1 MSGPTLLIGGMGF
14 IGLHTARR
22 FLDAGQD
29 VVLTYHA
36 NRREPDFLAADLASG
51 RAKAEQLDVLD
62 PARVKDVIDTHKPE
76 GVVYLAVPALAGVS
90 PAEEFQTNT
99 QGYLNVLEASRAA
112 GVRRLTVTSS
122 VAIYSNVE
130 QRPWREEM
138 TFSTFSTNPTE
149 AYKKALEVL
158 GLYFGQRTGLEVVM
172 LRVAGIFGPLYHSM
186 ANLPSRLVHAA
197 ARGQQPDFSGMR
209 YGPPK
214 ADDGGDACY
223 VKDCA
228 LGIHMVHAAP
238 KLAHQ
243 VYNLGNGKAT
253 RNIDLVEAIREVV
266 PEFEADLPPGGSDAD
281 SRYMDLSR
289 ISSELG
295 YKPQIGVERGLAE
308 YVEWLKTHPQ

>member
-1 MSGPTLLIGGMGF
+1 MGF

-22 FLDAGQD
+22 FLDEGQD

-36 NRREPDFLAADLASG
+36 NRREPDFLQADLG
-51 RAKAEQLDVLD
+51 TRAKVEQLDVLD
-62 PARVKDVIDTHKPE
+62 ANRVADIIKTHDVE

-130 QRPWREEM
+130 QKPWSEDA
-138 TFSTFSTNPTE
+138 TYGSASTNPTE

-158 GLYFGQRTGLEVVM
+158 GLYFGQRTGLDVVM

-186 ANLPSRLVHAA
+186 ANLPSRLAHAA
-197 ARGQQPDFSGMR
+197 ANNRAPDFSGMR

-214 ADDGGDACY
+214 ADDGNDATY

-228 LGIHMVHAAP
+228 LGIQLAHMAP
-238 KLAHQ
+238 KLEHRI
-243 VYNLGNGKAT
+243 YNVGSGKVT
-253 RNIDLVEAIREVV
+253 RNREMVEAIREVN
-266 PEFEADLPPGGSDAD
+266 PEFNVQLEPGGNAD
-281 SRYMDLSR
+281 GKYMDITR
-289 ISSELG
+289 ISTELG
-295 YKPQIGVERGLAE
+295 YKPVIGPEKGLTE